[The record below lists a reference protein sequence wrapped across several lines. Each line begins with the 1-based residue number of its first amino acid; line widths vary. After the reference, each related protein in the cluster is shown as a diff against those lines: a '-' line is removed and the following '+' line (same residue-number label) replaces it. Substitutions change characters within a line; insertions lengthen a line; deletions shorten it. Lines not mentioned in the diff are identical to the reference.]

1 MYIDQELV
9 NKDSD
14 LLKLKLMMEIFNMAA
29 IPIRTAD
36 VYYVITNWDND
47 KKKNEYTAYC
57 GIFMNWI
64 YEAFK

>member
-1 MYIDQELV
+1 
-9 NKDSD
+9 
-14 LLKLKLMMEIFNMAA
+14 MAA

-47 KKKNEYTAYC
+47 KKKNEYTACC

-64 YEAFK
+64 YEAFE